1 MLTWSVTHGL
11 FAGGQFDSNFNSHA
25 HVERDKTIV
34 NSLEEMQISTHTL
47 TWSVT
52 SGALVYDDKSHIS
65 THTLT
70 WSVTEHCVDFFNCF
84 LHFNSH
90 AHVERDAGNTVQCW
104 RKSISTHTLTWSVTS
119 CPACSYRR

>member
-70 WSVTEHCVDFFNCF
+70 WSVTTPF
-84 LHFNSH
+84 LYF
-90 AHVERDAGNTVQCW
+90 VGQF
-104 RKSISTHTLTWSVTS
+104 SISTHTLTWSVTVWIRENILRLKFQLTRS
-119 CPACSYRR
+119 RGA